1 MKAEAASSSSAL
13 VVSCSTLLHTP
24 AAPLH
29 APVALVSYCQEL
41 RRWVRAVQ
49 NREAAAMGAQRS
61 RWYQIFIYGWIL
73 IQRYWRVVC
82 TLTPKC

>member
-13 VVSCSTLLHTP
+13 VVSFSTLLQTP

-41 RRWVRAVQ
+41 RRWVR
-49 NREAAAMGAQRS
+49 AMGAQRS

-82 TLTPKC
+82 TLAPKC